1 MILAVANQK
10 GGVGKTTIAFSLAKM
25 SAVERETLAIDLDPQ
40 GNLTSCF
47 TESLPDSANVKLL
60 WDKDKD
66 GNPIDGQLTPVP
78 LAKNFSLVGADISLS
93 FWETGGGAAAYFK
106 LSGWLK
112 RRKEADSWTIID
124 CPPNLGIFSINA
136 FIAADYVL
144 IPVDASKFCIQG
156 LDALFRSM
164 KEVNRELRQD
174 GGLKVAGILPR
185 HQLVGKSFIQFLHLR
200 GVLVTN
206 LAPRQPLANGTA
218 CHAKQHGNVRLRHP
232 ALAEIDNQRM
242 LLAPFCYFCQ

>member
-25 SAVERETLAIDLDPQ
+25 SAAERETLAIDLDPQ

-66 GNPIDGQLTPVP
+66 GNPVDGELTPVP

-112 RRKEADSWTIID
+112 RRKEEDSWTIID

-174 GGLKVAGILPR
+174 GGLKVAGLLLSAVNPR
-185 HQLVGKSFIQFLHLR
+185 MLFVQEMRRQLR
-200 GVLVTN
+200 GMYPKHVMEISI
-206 LAPRQPLANGTA
+206 PDSIR
-218 CHAKQHGNVRLRHP
+218 VRE
-232 ALAEIDNQRM
+232 ALAEGELVPRG
-242 LLAPFCYFCQ
+242 APFVSFQAMYHELQGRIS